1 MQVKV
6 YREIPVRIWESLSVT
21 VEVNLRCHDNVILHS
36 LSRKRIFLAPNM
48 FLYRH
53 MLQNNQQSVVY
64 STWTMDFMGSWT
76 PRIQDPITPSNTVFF
91 LFCFV
96 LLFHGKSQEQP
107 LSGTENSHLAF
118 STQRAWLSIHVKTT
132 LSWRCIA
139 VMYIFSGGLSL

>member
-76 PRIQDPITPSNTVFF
+76 PRIQGPITPSNTVFF
-91 LFCFV
+91 FVLFCSFV
-96 LLFHGKSQEQP
+96 SWKITGTTFEWHRKQSIGLLYTTSLAKH
-107 LSGTENSHLAF
+107 SHQKHFVVTLYC
-118 STQRAWLSIHVKTT
+118 SHVH
-132 LSWRCIA
+132 
-139 VMYIFSGGLSL
+139 IFWWS